1 MKKEE
6 LQLARWKQARK
17 MGRKEYALKLGVLV
31 YGPVVAIPWAITMMV
46 LEKLWDGLPMTL
58 ERLGAKIAAG
68 FLFFGILGY
77 FTRLRR
83 WDSLMRRFGKGDAT
97 PSGSAGA

>member
-6 LQLARWKQARK
+6 LQLARWRQARK

-31 YGPVVAIPWAITMMV
+31 YGPVVAIPWAITMML

-58 ERLGAKIAAG
+58 ERLGAKLAVG
-68 FLFFGILGY
+68 LLLFGVIGY

-83 WDSLMRRFGKGDAT
+83 WDSLMRRFGNDDTTA
-97 PSGSAGA
+97 SGSAGN